1 MPRPQAARR
10 PHAPAGTPDPT
21 AGASAAQELLAYE
34 ADNTAYLGLVM
45 RPWMT
50 GYEFVDSV
58 APRIDASGTVPLYA
72 QVAASVEAE
81 VEGSPGTWEY
91 TPAERE
97 YWLQKYADTEK
108 PAVYGYAGG
117 WTDILSCIDF
127 LFLAIVAACVAAAP
141 VFAGEYQER
150 TVGVILAT
158 RHGKGRLVAAKLAAS
173 FLFSTCVYALFAAVV
188 VGIPLAFFGADG
200 AQLPLQGQ
208 RLSIPYS
215 ATMAQAVGICLGIG
229 WAITLGMT
237 AFALL
242 LSARLRSQLAIF
254 ASCIAVVMLPLFLPT
269 LPSSLANHALQLLP
283 LNGLNYVNLFS
294 EYVSYA
300 AGPVV
305 LDLQSAL
312 VAAYAV
318 VTALAVP
325 LAARAFRRHQVQ

>member
-1 MPRPQAARR
+1 
-10 PHAPAGTPDPT
+10 
-21 AGASAAQELLAYE
+21 
-34 ADNTAYLGLVM
+34 M

-188 VGIPLAFFGADG
+188 VGIPLAFFRRRRRTAAPAGPAAFHPVFSHHGAGGGHLPWHRLGNHAGHDG
-200 AQLPLQGQ
+200 LRAAPFRAPALAAGHL
-208 RLSIPYS
+208 RLVHRRGH
-215 ATMAQAVGICLGIG
+215 AAAV
-229 WAITLGMT
+229 
-237 AFALL
+237 
-242 LSARLRSQLAIF
+242 
-254 ASCIAVVMLPLFLPT
+254 LPT